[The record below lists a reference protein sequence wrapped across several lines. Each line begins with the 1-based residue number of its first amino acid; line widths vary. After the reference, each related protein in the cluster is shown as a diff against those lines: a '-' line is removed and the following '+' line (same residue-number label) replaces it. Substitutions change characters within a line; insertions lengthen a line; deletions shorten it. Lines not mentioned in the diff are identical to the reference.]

1 MSSTKKAVYFFCTNL
16 DIDPAAGHVFD
27 AVSEMHSFVET
38 SIIIDDYPVLKHL
51 DDIGNEF
58 YFVRT
63 GKVVCH
69 DYRHY
74 LPIMNSYF
82 SGFDMAGLVTWHEGQ
97 NAPDKILS
105 VHTTGDVETGYFGNA
120 NPVYM
125 HNLLWSLEKN
135 RIAAGLEDFR
145 ITTEATHWS
154 GMIHNGGTPDMIP
167 QFPVPLVDIEI
178 GSTPSSWSN
187 YSASKVIAHALVDVF
202 NDSGKTLKNLLC
214 VGGVHFEPA
223 FAGAALQAWEDNA
236 FGISHIIP
244 NHWLVTGQYE
254 GEDGLAKLENC
265 IKSIKGG
272 IAGIVFHDNL
282 KGAYKGQL
290 RLLGEKYS
298 IPVFKHQLLRRSLDI
313 PWNE

>member
-97 NAPDKILS
+97 NAPDKIFRYILQ
-105 VHTTGDVETGYFGNA
+105 ETWKPAILGMPIPFICIIYYG
-120 NPVYM
+120 
-125 HNLLWSLEKN
+125 LWRKIELPPGWRILE
-135 RIAAGLEDFR
+135 
-145 ITTEATHWS
+145 
-154 GMIHNGGTPDMIP
+154 
-167 QFPVPLVDIEI
+167 
-178 GSTPSSWSN
+178 
-187 YSASKVIAHALVDVF
+187 
-202 NDSGKTLKNLLC
+202 
-214 VGGVHFEPA
+214 
-223 FAGAALQAWEDNA
+223 
-236 FGISHIIP
+236 
-244 NHWLVTGQYE
+244 
-254 GEDGLAKLENC
+254 
-265 IKSIKGG
+265 
-272 IAGIVFHDNL
+272 
-282 KGAYKGQL
+282 
-290 RLLGEKYS
+290 
-298 IPVFKHQLLRRSLDI
+298 
-313 PWNE
+313 